1 MSKTEET
8 KDKPTRKSARRPSDP
23 IDLTAALKAPVRLK
37 RDGEVKAID
46 PYEAMLR
53 QHVRKSLIEKCV
65 ASMKLLLGEAE
76 KHRLIKEPP
85 PPISGGVFV
94 VPKDLPEEIQKEI
107 FAVPDNPDGEPIS
120 IIPTMLLVFK
130 ALGIEKLKRCFNGG

>member
-1 MSKTEET
+1 MSRTDET
-8 KDKPTRKSARRPSDP
+8 KDTRPRRSARRQSDQ
-23 IDLTAALKAPVRLK
+23 IDLTSALNAPVRMK
-37 RDGEVKAID
+37 RDGETKAID

-76 KHRLIKEPP
+76 KHRLIKEPQ

-107 FAVPDNPDGEPIS
+107 FAVPDNPDGEPVS
-120 IIPTMLLVFK
+120 IIPTMMLVFK
-130 ALGIEKLKRCFNGG
+130 ALGIARLKRCINGG